1 MEETSDD
8 ENYYENFRALSETWD
23 CETSDTDGEDT
34 VSIPNEEEENEQSKR
49 KREEDFG
56 NIDESPTKKVSLQ
69 EQTNKESES
78 LTTEK
83 VLAGLK
89 MEEKVLQEVKNDEE
103 SLQQRRVR
111 FC

>member
-23 CETSDTDGEDT
+23 CETSDTDEEDT
-34 VSIPNEEEENEQSKR
+34 TSISNEEEENEQSKR
-49 KREEDFG
+49 KREEDSV
-56 NIDESPTKKVSLQ
+56 NTDESPTKKVSLP
-69 EQTNKESES
+69 EQINGESES
-78 LTTEK
+78 LTTEE
-83 VLAGLK
+83 VPTGLK
-89 MEEKVLQEVKNDEE
+89 MEEKVLQEVKNDKE